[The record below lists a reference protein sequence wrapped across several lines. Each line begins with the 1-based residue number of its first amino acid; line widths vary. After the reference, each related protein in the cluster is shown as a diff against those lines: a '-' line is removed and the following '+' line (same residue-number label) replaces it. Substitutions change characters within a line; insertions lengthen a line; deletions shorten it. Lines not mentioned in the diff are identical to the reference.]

1 MGDGAGGSCVPA
13 ALFRLIEKG
22 GDVMAG
28 KKRTDNKGRI
38 LRNGEMQRAEDNRY
52 LYRYTDLSGRKRTV
66 YAVTLVELREKEK
79 QIERDL
85 QDGIDSSKG
94 DMTLNQMFQIYMET
108 KSDLREST
116 RYNYMGVWKNAIEST
131 PLGNMKI
138 AHIKQLHIRKFYSE
152 LVDKGLSANT
162 IKLYHNLIN
171 PTLEL
176 AVDSDIIRK
185 NPAKDC
191 KKGIGGTKRERE
203 SMTISEQER
212 MLDFIKNTDKYSLYY
227 PMIIFAL
234 STGLR
239 VGELTGL
246 RWADV
251 DMKENVVHIRQ
262 QLIYKNLGDGCKFR
276 IQDLKTEAG
285 RRDIPLTENAR
296 KSLIRQKELHLLLG
310 KAMKQQEV
318 EGISDFVFTNTQGK
332 PYAVNAV
339 NFALDHIVKS
349 YNKMEG
355 ARAAKEHRQPE
366 LLPHVSAHILRHT
379 ACTRLAESG
388 LEPKVLQYI
397 MGHANVSVTLDVYT
411 HLDFT
416 KIQEKMEAVQE
427 NMMIG

>member
-1 MGDGAGGSCVPA
+1 
-13 ALFRLIEKG
+13 
-22 GDVMAG
+22 MAG

-38 LRNGEMQRAEDNRY
+38 LRTGEMQRAEDNRY

-94 DMTLNQMFQIYMET
+94 DMTLNQLFQIYMET
-108 KSDLREST
+108 KADLREST
-116 RYNYMGVWKNAIEST
+116 RHNYFGVWKNAIENT

-138 AHIKQLHIRKFYSE
+138 AQIKQLHIRKFYSE
-152 LVDKGLSANT
+152 LADSGLSANT

-191 KKGIGGTKRERE
+191 KKGIGGTKKERE

-212 MLDFIKNTDKYSLYY
+212 MLDFIKNTDKYSIYH
-227 PMIIFAL
+227 PMIVFAL

-239 VGELTGL
+239 IGELTGL
-246 RWADV
+246 RWTDV
-251 DMKENVVHIRQ
+251 DMREHVVHIRQ
-262 QLIYKNLGDGCKFR
+262 QLIYKNLGDGCKFH

-285 RRDIPLTENAR
+285 RRDIPLTESAR
-296 KSLIRQKELHLLLG
+296 KSLIRQKELYLLLG
-310 KAMKQQEV
+310 KAMRPQEV
-318 EGISDFVFTNTQGK
+318 EGISDFVFTNTLGK
-332 PYAVNAV
+332 PYAVNAI
-339 NFALDHIVKS
+339 NFALDNIVKA
-349 YNKMEG
+349 YNKLEEKQ
-355 ARAAKEHRQPE
+355 AVKEHREPE
-366 LLPHVSAHILRHT
+366 LLPHISAHILRHT

-427 NMMIG
+427 NIMIG

>member
-1 MGDGAGGSCVPA
+1 
-13 ALFRLIEKG
+13 
-22 GDVMAG
+22 MAG
-28 KKRTDNKGRI
+28 KKRTDNKGRV
-38 LRNGEMQRAEDNRY
+38 LRTGEMQRAEDNRY
-52 LYRYTDLSGRKRTV
+52 LYRYTDLSGKKRTV

-94 DMTLNQMFQIYMET
+94 DMTLNQLFQLYMET

-116 RYNYMGVWKNAIEST
+116 RYNYFAVWKNAIEDT
-131 PLGNMKI
+131 VLGNMKI
-138 AHIKQLHIRKFYSE
+138 TQIKQFHIRKFYSE
-152 LVDKGLSANT
+152 LVGKGMAANT

-171 PTLEL
+171 PALEL

-191 KKGIGGTKRERE
+191 KRGIGGKKKERE

-212 MLDFIKNTDKYSLYY
+212 MLDFVKNSSQYSVYY
-227 PMIIFAL
+227 SMIIFAL

-262 QLIYKNLGDGCKFR
+262 QLIYKNLGDGCKFH
-276 IQDLKTEAG
+276 IQDLKTDAG
-285 RRDIPLTENAR
+285 RRDIPLTASAR
-296 KSLIRQKELHLLLG
+296 KSLIRQKEVYLLLG
-310 KAMKQQEV
+310 KAMKRQET
-318 EGISDFVFTNTQGK
+318 EGISDFVFTNTLGK
-332 PYAVNAV
+332 PYAANAI
-339 NFALDHIVKS
+339 NFVLNNIVKA
-349 YNKMEG
+349 YNQSED
-355 ARAAKEHRQPE
+355 ARAGKEHRESEP
-366 LLPHVSAHILRHT
+366 LPHVSAHILRHT

-416 KIQEKMEAVQE
+416 QIQEKMEAVQE
-427 NMMIG
+427 NMKIG

>member
-1 MGDGAGGSCVPA
+1 
-13 ALFRLIEKG
+13 
-22 GDVMAG
+22 
-28 KKRTDNKGRI
+28 
-38 LRNGEMQRAEDNRY
+38 MQRAEDNRY

-79 QIERDL
+79 RIERDL

-138 AHIKQLHIRKFYSE
+138 ANIKQLHIRKFYSE
-152 LVDKGLSANT
+152 LVGKGLSANT

-176 AVDSDIIRK
+176 AVDSNIIRK

-191 KKGIGGTKRERE
+191 KRGIGGTKRERE
-203 SMTISEQER
+203 SMTIAEQER
-212 MLDFIKNTDKYSLYY
+212 MLEFIKNTDKYSMYY

-251 DMKENVVHIRQ
+251 DMKENMVHIRQ
-262 QLIYKNLGDGCKFR
+262 QLIYKNLGDGCKFH

-318 EGISDFVFTNTQGK
+318 EGISDFVFINTSGK
-332 PYAVNAV
+332 PYAVNTV
-339 NFALDHIVKS
+339 NFALDHIVKA

-355 ARAAKEHRQPE
+355 EQAAKEHRQPE

-397 MGHANVSVTLDVYT
+397 MGHTNVSVTLDVYT